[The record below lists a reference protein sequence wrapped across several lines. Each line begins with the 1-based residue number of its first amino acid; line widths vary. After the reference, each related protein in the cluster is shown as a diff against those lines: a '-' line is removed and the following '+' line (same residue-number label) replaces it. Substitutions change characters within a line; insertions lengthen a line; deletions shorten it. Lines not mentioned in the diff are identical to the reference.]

1 MLRGPHL
8 WSLRILHA
16 GDLQLGRRFL
26 HHLELVLHRSDV
38 FFRPVPVGDD
48 VWCDRHSLHI
58 LDAVLFWF
66 VVQRRELPCS
76 GHLWRDGHSLHILDA
91 VLFWFVVQ
99 RGQLPCSSHLWR
111 DGHDLHV
118 IDPVL
123 LWPVVLG
130 RPVWLGSGVCGAG
143 HPLWQVDGLDGSDTS
158 TVLRGRALLRQ
169 QRQRLALVPDDVCP
183 LGRCSRDER
192 RLLRWSRQGL
202 GRTMQPALPRRWWIV
217 LDDQRLLFTELLP
230 KWSLRSVTS
239 VER

>member
-8 WSLRILHA
+8 WRLRILHA

-26 HHLELVLHRSDV
+26 HHLELVLHRSHV
-38 FFRPVPVGDD
+38 FFGPVPVGVD
-48 VWCDRHSLHI
+48 VWRDRH
-58 LDAVLFWF
+58 
-66 VVQRRELPCS
+66 
-76 GHLWRDGHSLHILDA
+76 GLHILDA

-111 DGHDLHV
+111 HWHDLH
-118 IDPVL
+118 ILDAVL
-123 LWPVVLG
+123 FWLVVLG